1 MERAVYQIFECLFV
15 HIKCKNGKLARMF
28 CPEGTLF
35 IAINAE
41 SLKRDVNQLQC
52 FATIAGAGE
61 LGSSINEK
69 LHEAIKAMLPN
80 VSIRTL
86 ATQEEIVCLHEN
98 LGVAP
103 FQLTFELLQNAKD
116 LMLDCIGTKQLI
128 HRISVVHPK
137 VKIHYCI
144 KVNNAVSAET
154 YRLHSYG
161 VDMCCTQIH
170 PVQGE
175 TINLLIPNKAAEMGL
190 TGELQLE
197 LVTAICP
204 CSKMH
209 PNRLPQITSVYIFFY
224 SSLGLPICFQSRGK
238 SLSFFEDI
246 FHVKDWEMIRQDI
259 ALVLDKMLEEDVVTP
274 DIKYISGPVTGQHD
288 DLDVVQQT
296 ILLFLFVD
304 YSDRFQS
311 EILDSIEAYSMIVNQ
326 MDHIFLCNQYVLKEA
341 MQLIL
346 KMTLEKQYKTE
357 RNQVKLQLSHGV
369 VSDSMCSIVTNS
381 TNSSFRRKCLSNF
394 QVSDAREFRVAVEQ
408 SLQRISI
415 NRVLQGQTCD
425 IKNANK
431 QTRPS
436 ECLLPTTNHTLSQ
449 RHSKSYMCQT
459 DSSNREININKNS
472 KMSKGIDECMTNLQ
486 DGPGNHFESDV
497 FLRYC
502 DLRSD
507 ECKENP
513 FRVDTER
520 HQHGINNQVQQEDDA
535 WFQEVSNLS
544 EWAW

>member
-154 YRLHSYG
+154 YSKKNDRVCNINGIHL
-161 VDMCCTQIH
+161 CTDAT
-170 PVQGE
+170 E
-175 TINLLIPNKAAEMGL
+175 YL
-190 TGELQLE
+190 
-197 LVTAICP
+197 
-204 CSKMH
+204 
-209 PNRLPQITSVYIFFY
+209 
-224 SSLGLPICFQSRGK
+224 SLGLPICFQSRGK

>member
-154 YRLHSYG
+154 YSKKNDRVCNINGIHLCTDATEYLRLMKNLFF
-161 VDMCCTQIH
+161 VTQ
-170 PVQGE
+170 
-175 TINLLIPNKAAEMGL
+175 N
-190 TGELQLE
+190 
-197 LVTAICP
+197 
-204 CSKMH
+204 
-209 PNRLPQITSVYIFFY
+209 
-224 SSLGLPICFQSRGK
+224 
-238 SLSFFEDI
+238 
-246 FHVKDWEMIRQDI
+246 
-259 ALVLDKMLEEDVVTP
+259 DVVTP